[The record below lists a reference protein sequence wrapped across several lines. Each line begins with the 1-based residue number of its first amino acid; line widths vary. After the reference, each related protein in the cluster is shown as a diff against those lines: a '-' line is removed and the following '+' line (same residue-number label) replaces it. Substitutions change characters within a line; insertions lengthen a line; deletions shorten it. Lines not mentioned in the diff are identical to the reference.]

1 MKLRC
6 TDPGEPS
13 GPGFYLKLVF
23 LFMKC
28 VVYRSVK
35 KDGYYLYLEFGKKLS
50 DVPGEL
56 LQKFGSLKQ
65 IMLIDLDRKKDL
77 QQIPAGKLS
86 EILAEK
92 HYFVYIQSPEAIE
105 KIISEKLLQDS

>member
-1 MKLRC
+1 
-6 TDPGEPS
+6 
-13 GPGFYLKLVF
+13 
-23 LFMKC
+23 MKC

-65 IMLIDLDRKKDL
+65 IMLIDLERKKDL
-77 QQIPAGKLS
+77 QQM
-86 EILAEK
+86 ILAEK

>member
-1 MKLRC
+1 MF
-6 TDPGEPS
+6 PG
-13 GPGFYLKLVF
+13 
-23 LFMKC
+23 
-28 VVYRSVK
+28 
-35 KDGYYLYLEFGKKLS
+35 
-50 DVPGEL
+50 PGEL

-65 IMLIDLDRKKDL
+65 IMLIDLERKKDL
-77 QQIPAGKLS
+77 QQITAGKLS